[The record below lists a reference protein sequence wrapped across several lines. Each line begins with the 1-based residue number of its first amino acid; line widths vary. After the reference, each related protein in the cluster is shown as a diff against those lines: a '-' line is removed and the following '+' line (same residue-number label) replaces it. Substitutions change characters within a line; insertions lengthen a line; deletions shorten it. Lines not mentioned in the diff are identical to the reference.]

1 MREGP
6 CPEASQANVAVLIS
20 ICFVNYSDK
29 CVAGIEPSALAMA
42 TVPEVA
48 NIMRDTGLISC
59 SRRGGRS
66 RTARPVDQL
75 LRFRDESR

>member
-6 CPEASQANVAVLIS
+6 CPEASQAHVAVLIS

-29 CVAGIEPSALAMA
+29 CVAGTEPSALAMA
-42 TVPEVA
+42 AVPEVA